1 MCSAYTKTLRHGYDT
16 ADLTYT
22 LWGRMPCRPGFHHI
36 RIQACWLNSGSQS
49 GYCGNRQADF
59 CFTLMILMEERS
71 GEERRRKEELTA
83 TLRPYLNAVRATL
96 QAALCLE
103 NFSSQV
109 VERHNKPEIEVRSSK
124 ELLLQPVV
132 ISRNDKEKVLIEG
145 SINSVRVSIAVK
157 QADEI
162 EKILCHK
169 FMRFMM
175 MRAENFFILRRKAV
189 EGYDISFLIT
199 NFHTEQMYKHKLVD
213 FVIHF
218 MEEID
223 KEISEM
229 KLSVNARARIVAEE
243 FLKNF

>member
-1 MCSAYTKTLRHGYDT
+1 
-16 ADLTYT
+16 
-22 LWGRMPCRPGFHHI
+22 
-36 RIQACWLNSGSQS
+36 
-49 GYCGNRQADF
+49 
-59 CFTLMILMEERS
+59 
-71 GEERRRKEELTA
+71 TA

-109 VERHNKPEIEVRSSK
+109 VERHNKPEVEVRGLAARAWRRGSFTSLSS
-124 ELLLQPVV
+124 P
-132 ISRNDKEKVLIEG
+132 
-145 SINSVRVSIAVK
+145 

-175 MRAENFFILRRKAV
+175 MRAENFFILRRKPV

-243 FLKNF
+243 FLKN

>member
-1 MCSAYTKTLRHGYDT
+1 GKPFVCGQRSV
-16 ADLTYT
+16 
-22 LWGRMPCRPGFHHI
+22 F
-36 RIQACWLNSGSQS
+36 GSFD
-49 GYCGNRQADF
+49 R
-59 CFTLMILMEERS
+59 
-71 GEERRRKEELTA
+71 TA

-109 VERHNKPEIEVRSSK
+109 VERHNKPEVEVRSSK

-175 MRAENFFILRRKAV
+175 MRAENFFILRRKPV

-243 FLKNF
+243 FLKNVCLRCCIYILLQTCLNEWKMSFFKFDSFYVFFFF

>member
-1 MCSAYTKTLRHGYDT
+1 MVREPGPRPGTPGCSA
-16 ADLTYT
+16 
-22 LWGRMPCRPGFHHI
+22 
-36 RIQACWLNSGSQS
+36 SGQW
-49 GYCGNRQADF
+49 
-59 CFTLMILMEERS
+59 
-71 GEERRRKEELTA
+71 TA
-83 TLRPYLNAVRATL
+83 TLRPYLSAVRATL

-109 VERHNKPEIEVRSSK
+109 VERHNKPEVEVRSSK
-124 ELLLQPVV
+124 ELLLQPVT
-132 ISRNDKEKVLIEG
+132 ISRNEKEKVLIEG

-157 QADEI
+157 Q
-162 EKILCHK
+162 
-169 FMRFMM
+169 
-175 MRAENFFILRRKAV
+175 
-189 EGYDISFLIT
+189 GYDISFLIT

>member
-1 MCSAYTKTLRHGYDT
+1 MA
-16 ADLTYT
+16 
-22 LWGRMPCRPGFHHI
+22 
-36 RIQACWLNSGSQS
+36 
-49 GYCGNRQADF
+49 
-59 CFTLMILMEERS
+59 
-71 GEERRRKEELTA
+71 A
-83 TLRPYLNAVRATL
+83 TLRPYLTAVRHTL
-96 QAALCLE
+96 TAAMCLE

-109 VERHNKPEIEVRSSK
+109 VERHNKPEVEVRASK
-124 ELLLQPVV
+124 ELLLNPVI
-132 ISRNDKEKVLIEG
+132 ISRNEKEKVLIES
-145 SINSVRVSIAVK
+145 SINSVRVSIAIK

-175 MRAENFFILRRKAV
+175 MRAENFVVLRRKPI

-229 KLSVNARARIVAEE
+229 KLAVNARARICAEE
-243 FLKNF
+243 FLKRF

>member
-1 MCSAYTKTLRHGYDT
+1 MA
-16 ADLTYT
+16 
-22 LWGRMPCRPGFHHI
+22 
-36 RIQACWLNSGSQS
+36 
-49 GYCGNRQADF
+49 
-59 CFTLMILMEERS
+59 
-71 GEERRRKEELTA
+71 A
-83 TLRPYLNAVRATL
+83 TLRPYLSAVRHTL
-96 QAALCLE
+96 TAAMCLE

-109 VERHNKPEIEVRSSK
+109 VERHNKPEVEVRASR
-124 ELLLQPVV
+124 ELLLNPVV
-132 ISRNDKEKVLIEG
+132 ISRNEKEKVLIEA
-145 SINSVRVSIAVK
+145 SINSIRVSISIK

-175 MRAENFFILRRKAV
+175 MRAESFVVLRRKPI

-229 KLSVNARARIVAEE
+229 KLAVNARARICAEE
-243 FLKNF
+243 FLKKF